1 MLGMVGVM
9 WSPLR
14 VISCGH
20 CRVFWVS
27 HLCWLGISEL
37 RIGSFDVLS
46 RDGPFWG
53 VDCLYLL

>member
-1 MLGMVGVM
+1 MLGMVEVM

-46 RDGPFWG
+46 RHGPFWG
-53 VDCLYLL
+53 G